1 MFLDNRIIKA
11 FLSKNNFPFFDN
23 HLCKDISS
31 WSKYENLSCLIL
43 YANLEV
49 LKALTHDNRD
59 IIIHHTL
66 TNKEIFC

>member
-11 FLSKNNFPFFDN
+11 FLSNSNFTFSGN
-23 HLCKDISS
+23 YLSKDISS
-31 WSKYENLSCLIL
+31 WSKYANLSCLIL

-59 IIIHHTL
+59 IIVHHTL
-66 TNKEIFC
+66 TN